1 MENKVRQNN
10 IQILRLYLSIT
21 SPPWIR
27 VSDVV
32 YLPLVVLRLHVVED
46 LPNTERFS
54 FYADMMLQFISLSES
69 S

>member
-10 IQILRLYLSIT
+10 IQIFRLYLSIT

-32 YLPLVVLRLHVVED
+32 HLPLVVL
-46 LPNTERFS
+46 
-54 FYADMMLQFISLSES
+54 
-69 S
+69 